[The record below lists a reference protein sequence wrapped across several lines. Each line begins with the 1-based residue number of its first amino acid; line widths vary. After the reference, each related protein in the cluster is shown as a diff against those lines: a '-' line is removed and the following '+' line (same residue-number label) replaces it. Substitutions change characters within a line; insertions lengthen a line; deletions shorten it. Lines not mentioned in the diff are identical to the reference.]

1 MHIIL
6 MGPQGSGKGTQAE
19 RLLPRLG
26 LVSIA
31 TGELFRNAAAAGT
44 PLGLRAK
51 SLMDRGELVPDDVT
65 IALVEEKLD
74 VLAELR
80 RVDPAVRGALYD
92 GFPRTEAQAQA
103 LDDAL
108 ARRAERVDVVVLID
122 VPRERLV
129 ERLAGRRVCAN
140 GGHVYHTVFNPPAV
154 EDTCDICGGPLVQ
167 RADDTPDAV
176 RKRLETYFAT
186 TAPLLAFYRDRG
198 LLKTVD
204 GDAPIDEVTEAIVR
218 VAQPVPSGAGRAD

>member
-1 MHIIL
+1 MHVIL

-31 TGELFRNAAAAGT
+31 TGELFRNAARLGT

-51 SLMDRGELVPDDVT
+51 LLMDRGELVPDDVT
-65 IALVEEKLD
+65 IGLVEEKLD
-74 VLAELR
+74 GLGVLR
-80 RVDPAVRGALYD
+80 SRDPAVLGALYD
-92 GFPRTEAQAQA
+92 GFPRTEAQARA

-108 ARRAERVDVVVLID
+108 GRRSERVDSVVLID

-140 GGHVYHTVFNPPAV
+140 GGHVYHTVFNPPKV
-154 EDTCDICGGPLVQ
+154 EGVCDICGAPLVQ

-176 RKRLETYFAT
+176 RRRLETYFRT
-186 TAPLLAFYRDRG
+186 TEPLLAFYRGRG

-218 VAQPVPSGAGRAD
+218 AVQPVPSGAGRVG